1 MLMNAKRS
9 SSNSGWLLVSLA
21 LAFPVLLLFRAVLSP
36 NSVLFSN
43 DGTLGHLISQG
54 EMAHTTFTGL
64 WRPLNWLGEA
74 APSSQPSFT
83 LGLFVALHSA
93 VVFSKLYAPLALLFL
108 GLSAAFFCRQAG
120 LRPIVSAL
128 VGIAAALNSNALSY
142 ACWGLPPKALT
153 EGFALIAMGL
163 LLKAG
168 NAEGWRCYVRALL
181 AGFSVGYCVME
192 GADVGAIFSLYVA
205 AHLAWL
211 AVCGGGG
218 GAKSI
223 VRRLGLLALVVVCAG
238 WVAAHALSTLIGTQI
253 VGVAG
258 MSQKEETK
266 AQRWEFA
273 TWGSYPKLETLR
285 FAVPGIFGYRMDTP
299 GGGAYWG
306 SFGPGTPNGRFS
318 GSGEYVG
325 VLVLLVASYGVATS
339 LRREKSPFSMGERK
353 QVWFWTAVAA
363 GSLLLAFGKFAPF
376 YQLFFSLPYFSTIRL
391 PAKFLHGMNL
401 AVWVLF
407 AYGLEALARRHLDE
421 GKARLVSLKEQITAW
436 RSGASAGERRW
447 LVGVVVLLGLAV
459 FSAAVYSSSAGAL
472 TAYLGKIEFGMSEP
486 ATASFSIREVWLALG
501 FLVASVAVVGGIVI
515 GWFDRRAQAAW
526 WLLGGILV
534 VDLYRANTPWVKHY
548 DYVTRYHS
556 NPVIDLLKDKP
567 WEQRVTAFLDPRR
580 AAPLVG
586 GEAAGSWVFLQ
597 KEWLEHHFQYFKIQ
611 SLDIDQMPRMP
622 ELEEAYFGA
631 LSLMANQNN
640 PALVGRLWQL
650 TNTRYV
656 LGSRDIVDQLN
667 QMLDP
672 VQKRLRVRLPFALGL
687 KPGVQPPAPTTPIAD
702 VVQLLTATSSEQ
714 GPYAVIE
721 FTGALPRAKFYSD
734 WQAGVSDTNAL
745 ETLRSPAFD
754 PARQVLLSQALSGM
768 NPSTNGIAGEATV
781 VSHAPKQVV
790 VKTKSPAA
798 GVLLLNDRWHPDWKV
813 VVDGL
818 PAELLRANFIMRGVA
833 VPAGEHTVEFRFEPP
848 HGTLWVSLSAIVV
861 GLVLVGLLVFVPER
875 KSAE

>member
-1 MLMNAKRS
+1 MNVNPSQSRT
-9 SSNSGWLLVSLA
+9 GWLLVVVAVLVPLLA
-21 LAFPVLLLFRAVLSP
+21 LFQAVLTP
-36 NSVLFSN
+36 ENVLFSN

-54 EMAHTTFTGL
+54 ELAHTTFSGL

-74 APSSQPSFT
+74 APSSQPSLT

-93 VVFSKLYAPLALLFL
+93 VAFAKFYAPLALLFL

-153 EGFALIAMGL
+153 EAFALIAMGL
-163 LLKAG
+163 LLRAG
-168 NAEGWRCYVRALL
+168 STAGWRSLVRTIL
-181 AGFSVGYCVME
+181 AGLSVGFCVME

-205 AHLAWL
+205 AHFGWMTVSA
-211 AVCGGGG
+211 GGRTK
-218 GAKSI
+218 AII
-223 VRRLGLLALVVVCAG
+223 VRAGRLALVVVCAG
-238 WVAAHALSTLIGTQI
+238 WLASHALSTLIGTQI
-253 VGVAG
+253 IGVAG
-258 MSQKEETK
+258 MAQKEETR

-299 GGGAYWG
+299 EGGAYWG

-339 LRREKSPFSMGERK
+339 FRRDKSPFTAAERK
-353 QVWFWTAVAA
+353 QVWFWTTVAV

-401 AVWVLF
+401 AVWILF
-407 AYGLEALARRHLDE
+407 AYGLEALARSHLD
-421 GKARLVSLKEQITAW
+421 GARARLGSLKQQWAAW
-436 RSGASAGERRW
+436 RTAAPAGERRW
-447 LVGVVVLLGLAV
+447 LMGSLVTFALAV
-459 FSAAVYSSSAGAL
+459 FAGAIYASSAGAV
-472 TAYLGKIEFGMSEP
+472 TAYLGKIEFSMSEP
-486 ATASFSIREVWLALG
+486 ATAAYSIREVW
-501 FLVASVAVVGGIVI
+501 VAVGFFAASLAVVVGIVI
-515 GWFDRRAQAAW
+515 GWFGGRAQAAW

-548 DYVTRYHS
+548 NYVTRYQS
-556 NPVIDLLKDKP
+556 NPVIDLLKEKP
-567 WEQRVTAFLDPRR
+567 WEQRVTAWLDPRR

-586 GEAAGSWVFLQ
+586 GEAAGSWQVLQ

-622 ELEEAYFGA
+622 EIEEAYFGA
-631 LSLMANQNN
+631 LSLIANQNN
-640 PALVGRLWQL
+640 PSLVGRLWQL

-656 LGSRDIVDQLN
+656 LGSKDIVDQLN

-672 VQKRLRVRLPFALGL
+672 AQKRLRVKLPFGLGL
-687 KPGVQPPAPTTPIAD
+687 KPGAQPPAPTTPIAD
-702 VVQLLTATSSEQ
+702 VVQLLTATPSEQ

-721 FTGALPRAKFYSD
+721 FTGALPRAKLYSD
-734 WQAGVSDTNAL
+734 WQAAVADANAL

-754 PARQVLLSQALSGM
+754 PARQVLLSQSL
-768 NPSTNGIAGEATV
+768 NGITPHTNSVPGEAII

-790 VKTKSPAA
+790 VKTKSAA
-798 GVLLLNDRWHPDWKV
+798 AEVLLLNDRWHPDWKV
-813 VVDGL
+813 TVDGQ

-833 VPAGEHTVEFRFEPP
+833 VPAGEHTVEFRFDPP
-848 HGTLWVSLSAIVV
+848 HGTLWVSLSAIAV
-861 GLVLVGLLVFVPER
+861 GLVLAGLLVFVPER
-875 KSAE
+875 QPAA

>member
-1 MLMNAKRS
+1 MNANQS
-9 SSNSGWLLVSLA
+9 SSSSRWLLVSLVTV
-21 LAFPVLLLFRAVLSP
+21 LPLLLLFRAVLSP
-36 NSVLFSN
+36 NSVSFSN

-54 EMAHTTFTGL
+54 ELAHTTFTGL

-74 APSSQPSFT
+74 APCSQPSFT
-83 LGLFVALHSA
+83 LGLFVALRSA
-93 VVFSKLYAPLALLFL
+93 VAFSKLYAPLALLFL

-120 LRPIVSAL
+120 LRPVVSAL
-128 VGIAAALNSNALSY
+128 VGVAAALNSNALSY

-163 LLKAG
+163 LLKASIT
-168 NAEGWRCYVRALL
+168 EGWRCYVRTLL

-205 AHLAWL
+205 AHFGWL
-211 AVCGGGG
+211 AVSAGG
-218 GAKSI
+218 GARSM
-223 VRRLGLLALVVVCAG
+223 VRRLSLIALVVVCAG

-273 TWGSYPKLETLR
+273 TWGSYPKLETIR

-306 SFGPGTPNGRFS
+306 SFGPGTPKGRFS

-339 LRREKSPFSMGERK
+339 LRRDQSPFSTGEQK
-353 QVWFWTAVAA
+353 QVWFWTAVAV

-401 AVWVLF
+401 AVWILF

-421 GKARLVSLKEQITAW
+421 GKARLGSLKEQIATW
-436 RSGASAGERRW
+436 RTGAPAGERRW
-447 LVGVVVLLGLAV
+447 LFGAVALLGAAV
-459 FSAAVYSSSAGAL
+459 FAAAVYSSSAGAL
-472 TAYLGKIEFGMSEP
+472 TAYLGKIEFDMSEP
-486 ATASFSIREVWLALG
+486 ATAAFSIREVWLALA

-515 GWFDRRAQAAW
+515 GWFGGRAQTVW

-548 DYVTRYHS
+548 DYVTRYQS

-567 WEQRVTAFLDPRR
+567 WDQRVTAFLDPRR

-622 ELEEAYFGA
+622 ELEAAYFGA
-631 LSLMANQNN
+631 LSLMANPNN

-650 TNTRYV
+650 TNTRHV
-656 LGSRDIVDQLN
+656 LGSKDIVDQLN

-672 VQKRLRVRLPFALGL
+672 VQKRLRVKMPFALGL
-687 KPGVQPPAPTTPIAD
+687 KPGAKAPEPTTPIAD
-702 VVQLLTATSSEQ
+702 VVQLLTATPSEQ
-714 GPYAVIE
+714 GPYAVME
-721 FTGALPRAKFYSD
+721 FTGALPRAKLYSD
-734 WQAGVSDTNAL
+734 WQTGLSDSNTL
-745 ETLRSPAFD
+745 ETLRSPSFD
-754 PARQVLLSQALSGM
+754 PAQKVLLAQPVEGIVPA
-768 NPSTNGIAGEATV
+768 TNAPPGDASIIG
-781 VSHAPKQVV
+781 HAPKQVV
-790 VKTKSPAA
+790 VKTKSTAA

-813 VVDGL
+813 TVDGQSA
-818 PAELLRANFIMRGVA
+818 PLLRANFIMRGVV

-848 HGTLWVSLSAIVV
+848 HGTLWISLSAIVA
-861 GLVLVGLLVFVPER
+861 GLVLVGLLVVVPEP

>member
-1 MLMNAKRS
+1 MNQPSARNAPSRFGAFVAAGMLGAIV
-9 SSNSGWLLVSLA
+9 LV
-21 LAFPVLLLFRAVLSP
+21 LFRAVLNP
-36 NSVLFSN
+36 EQVLFANDAPLGRLVAQADIVWSN
-43 DGTLGHLISQG
+43 FKAYWVSLDWI
-54 EMAHTTFTGL
+54 GL
-64 WRPLNWLGEA
+64 NLPAGA
-74 APSSQPSFT
+74 PSFT
-83 LGLFVALHSA
+83 PFSYAVLGPVAFAKFH
-93 VVFSKLYAPLALLFL
+93 VPLSLLFL
-108 GLSAAFFCRQAG
+108 GLSAWFFCRRSG
-120 LRPIVSAL
+120 FGVPTSLL
-128 VGIAAALNSNALSY
+128 VGVAATLNSNMLSY
-142 ACWGLPPKALT
+142 ACWGLPGKAV
-153 EGFALIAMGL
+153 ALAFVLLAAGL
-163 LLKAG
+163 LTG
-168 NAEGWRCYVRALL
+168 RQSGWRAVANMAL
-181 AGFSVGYCVME
+181 AGCCVGLTVIE
-192 GADVGAIFSLYVA
+192 GADVGAILSLYVA
-205 AHLAWL
+205 AYCVWL
-211 AVCGGGG
+211 TISRTEEGGKRWLQGG
-218 GAKSI
+218 LK
-223 VRRLGLLALVVVCAG
+223 LALVVVCAG

-339 LRREKSPFSMGERK
+339 LRREKSPFSTGERK

-421 GKARLVSLKEQITAW
+421 GKARLASLKEQIAAW
-436 RSGASAGERRW
+436 RSAAPAGELRW
-447 LVGVVVLLGLAV
+447 LFGVVALFGSAV
-459 FSAAVYSSSAGAL
+459 FAAAVYSSSAGAL

-515 GWFDRRAQAAW
+515 GWFGGRAQAAW

-548 DYVTRYHS
+548 DYVMRYQS
-556 NPVIDLLKDKP
+556 NAVIDLLKDKP

-640 PALVGRLWQL
+640 TALVGRLWQL

-656 LGSRDIVDQLN
+656 LGSKDIVDQLN

-672 VQKRLRVRLPFALGL
+672 VQKRLRVKLPFALGL
-687 KPGVQPPAPTTPIAD
+687 KPGAQSPAPTTPIAD
-702 VVQLLTATSSEQ
+702 VVQLLTATPSEQ

-721 FTGALPRAKFYSD
+721 FTGALPRAKLYSD
-734 WQAGVSDTNAL
+734 WQAGVSNTNVL
-745 ETLRSPAFD
+745 ETLRSSAFD
-754 PARQVLLSQALSGM
+754 PSRQVLLSQTLAGM
-768 NPSTNGIAGEATV
+768 DPSTNGIAGEAMV

-790 VKTKSPAA
+790 VKTKSAAA

-813 VVDGL
+813 LVDGQ

-848 HGTLWVSLSAIVV
+848 HGTLWISLSAVAV

>member
-1 MLMNAKRS
+1 MLGAIV
-9 SSNSGWLLVSLA
+9 LV
-21 LAFPVLLLFRAVLSP
+21 LFRAVLSP
-36 NSVLFSN
+36 EQVLFANDAPLGRLVAQSDIVWSN
-43 DGTLGHLISQG
+43 FKAYWVSLDWI
-54 EMAHTTFTGL
+54 GL
-64 WRPLNWLGEA
+64 NLPAGA
-74 APSSQPSFT
+74 PSFT
-83 LGLFVALHSA
+83 PLSYAILGPVAFAKFH
-93 VVFSKLYAPLALLFL
+93 VPLSLLLL
-108 GLSAAFFCRQAG
+108 GLSAWFFCRRSG
-120 LRPIVSAL
+120 FGGPTSLL
-128 VGIAAALNSNALSY
+128 VGVAATLNSNMLSY
-142 ACWGLPPKALT
+142 ACWGLPGKAV
-153 EGFALIAMGL
+153 ALAFVLLAAGL
-163 LLKAG
+163 MTG
-168 NAEGWRCYVRALL
+168 RWTGWRAVANLAL
-181 AGFSVGYCVME
+181 AGCCVGLTVIE
-192 GADVGAIFSLYVA
+192 GADVGAILSLYVA
-205 AHLAWL
+205 AYCAWL
-211 AVCGGGG
+211 TISGAAEGSKRWIQGGL
-218 GAKSI
+218 
-223 VRRLGLLALVVVCAG
+223 RLALVVICAG

-339 LRREKSPFSMGERK
+339 LRRDKSPFTTGERK
-353 QVWFWTAVAA
+353 QVWFWTSVAV

-401 AVWVLF
+401 AAWVLF

-421 GKARLVSLKEQITAW
+421 GKARLASLKEQITAW
-436 RSGASAGERRW
+436 RSGAPAGERRW
-447 LVGVVVLLGLAV
+447 LFGVVALLGLAV
-459 FSAAVYSSSAGAL
+459 FAAALYSSSAGAL
-472 TAYLGKIEFGMSEP
+472 TAYLGKIEFGMGEP

-501 FLVASVAVVGGIVI
+501 FVVASVAVVGGIVI
-515 GWFDRRAQAAW
+515 GWFGGRAQAAW

-534 VDLYRANTPWVKHY
+534 VDLYRANTLWVKHY
-548 DYVTRYHS
+548 DYVTRYQS

-656 LGSRDIVDQLN
+656 LGSKDIVDQLN

-672 VQKRLRVRLPFALGL
+672 VQKRLRVKLPFALGL
-687 KPGVQPPAPTTPIAD
+687 KPGVKPPEPTTPIAD
-702 VVQLLTATSSEQ
+702 VVQLLTATPSEQ
-714 GPYAVIE
+714 GPYAIIE
-721 FTGALPRAKFYSD
+721 FTGALPRVKLYSD
-734 WQAGVSDTNAL
+734 WQAGSGWQTALSDSNVL
-745 ETLRSPAFD
+745 ETLRSPSFD
-754 PARQVLLSQALSGM
+754 PAQKVLLAQPVEGIVPA
-768 NPSTNGIAGEATV
+768 TNAAAGEASI

-790 VKTKSPAA
+790 VKTKSAAA

-813 VVDGL
+813 TVDGQ
-818 PAELLRANFIMRGVA
+818 PASLLRANFIMRGVA

-848 HGTLWVSLSAIVV
+848 HGTLWISLSAIAV
-861 GLVLVGLLVFVPER
+861 GLVLVGLLVVVPEP